1 MLCTTAVRRVGQ
13 AVTPVCDDYEGKTVP
28 FTACQQ
34 TAVELSG
41 GNDMTD
47 TPKTIALEFAGV
59 FMKSSGLPA
68 SSGVYCV
75 YTCVDKD
82 EKTVTI
88 KKLVYIGESG
98 DVRAR
103 VANHNLLES
112 WKKHLA
118 SGEVLCFTAATVSP
132 ESTRQRAEAA
142 MIFQHKPPVNDEYT
156 HAFPFDTTTI
166 NVSGK
171 TTKLT
176 TTFTVKKDSKD

>member
-1 MLCTTAVRRVGQ
+1 MADV
-13 AVTPVCDDYEGKTVP
+13 
-28 FTACQQ
+28 
-34 TAVELSG
+34 
-41 GNDMTD
+41 
-47 TPKTIALEFAGV
+47 PKTIALDFDGV

-68 SSGVYCV
+68 ASGVYCV
-75 YTCVDKD
+75 YTCIEKD

-98 DVRAR
+98 EVRAR
-103 VANHNLLES
+103 ATNHNLLET

-142 MIFQHKPPVNDEYT
+142 MIFHHKPPVNDEYT
-156 HAFPFDTTTI
+156 HSFPFDSTTI

-171 TTKLT
+171 TSTLT
-176 TTFTVKKDSKD
+176 TAFTVKKDSKD